1 MNAER
6 SEASLLRRLTGHP
19 GPLLAVLALVVALA
33 AVLAARRGPAVD
45 QPIAFNHLKHTSE
58 LGLDC
63 EVCHAH
69 VTTGAHA
76 GLPEEGTCGICH
88 RVPQGT
94 SQEAARVTELLD
106 SGAPIRFNKLFRMP
120 DHVFYTHR
128 RHVGIGELPCT
139 ECHGDIAETTR
150 PPRRPL
156 MEVTMDSCMDCHRE
170 TGQTLNCNACHR

>member
-1 MNAER
+1 
-6 SEASLLRRLTGHP
+6 
-19 GPLLAVLALVVALA
+19 LLAVLALVVALA

-156 MEVTMDSCMDCHRE
+156 VEVTMDSCMDCHRE